1 MAVSKEELFE
11 RMPVTRA
18 IFKLTVPM
26 IIGSVVSI
34 AYNLADTYF
43 VGQLNDPVQNAAVTL
58 VAPAMTLFYAIT
70 NLFGIGASSL
80 MSRKLGTKEYD
91 DVRKAS
97 ATGIYFSLFFAL
109 LISAGTMFF
118 LKPVLALLGTNEE
131 TCAATEKYLV
141 WTVGLGAVPGILNI
155 LFSFIIRAEGRA
167 MHASIGAISGCF
179 LNIFLDPIF
188 ILPSGMNMGASGAG
202 LATFISSCF
211 GFLYFIVLFIVLH
224 GKTYISLNPKNVSFS
239 SAILKNIF
247 VVGFPGVVQNNLNV
261 ISIIVFNNIAAGF
274 GTYAVASIG
283 IVNKVNQLPIQ
294 IIFGFSQ
301 GVMPLLA
308 YNYACRNSARV
319 RETIKRI
326 FQITLG
332 SLFVVLALYL
342 VIPKSIVS
350 LFMENEKIVTTG
362 AGFLRGFGLSLPF
375 MCIDFVVVGI
385 SQSFG
390 FGRYAFAFS
399 ILRKAVFEIPFILIF
414 SRIFGLYGLAFCVTC
429 AEFLM
434 SIIALV
440 VLKRIFKITDM
451 N

>member
-1 MAVSKEELFE
+1 MSASKEELFE
-11 RMPVTRA
+11 RMPVTKA
-18 IFKLTVPM
+18 IFNLTIPM
-26 IIGSVVSI
+26 IMGSVISI
-34 AYNLADTYF
+34 AYNLADTFF

-80 MSRKLGTKEYD
+80 MSRKLGSKEFD

-97 ATGIYFSLFFAL
+97 ATGIYFGLFFAI
-109 LISAGTMFF
+109 LISAGTLLF
-118 LKPVLALLGTNEE
+118 LKPVLVLLGTNEE
-131 TCAATEKYLV
+131 TYAMTEKYLF

-167 MHASIGAISGCF
+167 MLSSIGAMSGCL

-188 ILPSGMNMGASGAG
+188 ILPSGLNMGAGGAG

-211 GFLYFIVLFIVLH
+211 AFLYFTVLFIVLH
-224 GKTYISLNPKNVSFS
+224 GKTYVSLNPKNVSFS
-239 SAILKNIF
+239 SSILKNIF

-261 ISIIVFNNIAAGF
+261 ASIIIFNNIAAGF
-274 GTYAVASIG
+274 GTCAVASIG

-301 GVMPLLA
+301 GVMPLIG
-308 YNYACRNSARV
+308 YNFACKNSARV
-319 RETIKRI
+319 KETIKRI

-342 VIPKSIVS
+342 VVPESIVRM
-350 LFMENEKIVTTG
+350 FMENEEIVTTG

-375 MCIDFVVVGI
+375 MCIDFVVVGV

-390 FGRYAFAFS
+390 FGKYAFVFS

-414 SRIFGLYGLAFCVTC
+414 SRIFGLYGLCFCVAC
-429 AEFLM
+429 AESLM
-434 SIIALV
+434 SVIALA
-440 VLKRIFKITDM
+440 VLRKLLKKV
-451 N
+451 